1 MIPANVMRRLPII
14 VTASLVVLLYL
25 AGNSRYY
32 GFNDPQVVLN
42 LLIDNAFLLLV
53 AVGMTFVIL
62 TGGIDLSVGAVAG
75 FTTMF
80 CAWLIALH
88 GWPAPPVLLL
98 ALVAGTAGGFL
109 MGCAIHYLGLQPF
122 IVTLAGLFLF
132 RGLAFVLS
140 TDSVSI
146 QNDFLT
152 SIAQTRIPFLGSR
165 LSVGAVLALLA
176 GTLGGFLMGCAI
188 HYLGLQ
194 PFIVTLAGLFLFR
207 GLAFVIETDSV
218 SIQNDFLTSIAQTRI
233 PILGSRLSVAAVL
246 ALAAVAVAAVVLR
259 YTRFGRNVFA
269 VGGNEQSALLMGLP
283 VARTKIGVYTL
294 SGFCS
299 ALAGLAYLFYT
310 QSGDAVIGIGLELDA
325 IAVVVIGGT
334 LLTGGTGNVLGTL
347 LGVLVL
353 GLVKTIISFE
363 GTLSSWWTKIF
374 VGSLLLAFI
383 LLQRFIRFRFR
394 APGEVV

>member
-1 MIPANVMRRLPII
+1 
-14 VTASLVVLLYL
+14 
-25 AGNSRYY
+25 
-32 GFNDPQVVLN
+32 
-42 LLIDNAFLLLV
+42 
-53 AVGMTFVIL
+53 
-62 TGGIDLSVGAVAG
+62 
-75 FTTMF
+75 
-80 CAWLIALH
+80 
-88 GWPAPPVLLL
+88 
-98 ALVAGTAGGFL
+98 
-109 MGCAIHYLGLQPF
+109 MGLAIHYLGIQPF

-140 TDSVSI
+140 TNSVSI

-152 SIAQTRIPFLGSR
+152 G
-165 LSVGAVLALLA
+165 
-176 GTLGGFLMGCAI
+176 
-188 HYLGLQ
+188 
-194 PFIVTLAGLFLFR
+194 
-207 GLAFVIETDSV
+207 
-218 SIQNDFLTSIAQTRI
+218 IAQTRI
-233 PILGSRLSVAAVL
+233 PILGYRLSAGAAL
-246 ALAAVAVAAVVLR
+246 ALAAVVVAALVLR
-259 YTRFGRNVFA
+259 YTRFGRNVYA

-283 VARTKIGVYTL
+283 LARTKIAAYTL

-310 QSGDAVIGIGLELDA
+310 QSGDAAIGVGLELDA

>member
-1 MIPANVMRRLPII
+1 MMQINLMRRLPII
-14 VTASLVVLLYL
+14 VTGSLVVLLYL
-25 AGNSRYY
+25 AGVSRYY
-32 GFNDPQVVLN
+32 GFDDPQVILN
-42 LLIDNAFLLLV
+42 LFVDNAFLLLV

-62 TGGIDLSVGAVAG
+62 SGGIDLSVGAVAG

-88 GWPAPPVLLL
+88 GWPAAPVMLL
-98 ALVAGTAGGFL
+98 ALAVGTLGGFL
-109 MGCAIHYLGLQPF
+109 MGLAIHYLGIQPF

-132 RGLAFVLS
+132 RGLGFVLS

-146 QNDFLT
+146 QNDL
-152 SIAQTRIPFLGSR
+152 
-165 LSVGAVLALLA
+165 
-176 GTLGGFLMGCAI
+176 
-188 HYLGLQ
+188 
-194 PFIVTLAGLFLFR
+194 
-207 GLAFVIETDSV
+207 
-218 SIQNDFLTSIAQTRI
+218 LTSIAQTRI
-233 PILGSRLSVAAVL
+233 PILGSRLSAGAVI
-246 ALAAVAVAAVVLR
+246 ALAAVLVAWLVLR
-259 YTRFGRNVFA
+259 YTRFGRNVHA